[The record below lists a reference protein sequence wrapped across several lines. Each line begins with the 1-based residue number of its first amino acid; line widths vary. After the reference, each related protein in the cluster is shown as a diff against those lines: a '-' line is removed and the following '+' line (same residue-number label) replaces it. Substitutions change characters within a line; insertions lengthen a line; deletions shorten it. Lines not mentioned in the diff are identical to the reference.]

1 MVSMDDSVLARMEK
15 GGKRYELLVD
25 PDMVDDFKND
35 PNSVNL
41 DDFLVMDEVFHD
53 ARGGERPTED
63 AIQNTFNT
71 QDILEITKIIL
82 EKGSIQLTTN
92 QRKSMVER
100 MRQKIIHHI
109 HSQAVDPKT
118 KSPHPITRIELA
130 LNESRYSVDPFKKL
144 DSQIKDAVEKLK
156 VLIPLSF
163 ETVRL
168 AFKIPGTGY
177 GTSQRILRQYQ
188 VKEGWL
194 EDGSWACV
202 IDCPAG
208 MKGEIIG
215 MIMKVSSQ
223 TEVKEM

>member
-35 PNSVNL
+35 PDSVNL

-144 DSQIKDAVEKLK
+144 DLQIKDAVEKLK

-223 TEVKEM
+223 TEVKEI

>member
-1 MVSMDDSVLARMEK
+1 MVSMDDAVLARMEK
-15 GGKRYELLVD
+15 GGKRYEILVD
-25 PDMVDDFKND
+25 PEMVDDFKND
-35 PNSVNL
+35 PESINL

-53 ARGGERPTED
+53 ARGGERPTEE

-71 QDILEITKIIL
+71 QEIFEITKIIL

-130 LNESRYSVDPFKKL
+130 LDESRYSVDPFKKL
-144 DSQIKDAVEKLK
+144 DLQIKDAVDKLK

-163 ETVRL
+163 ENVRL

-177 GTSQRILRQYQ
+177 GSSQRILRQYQ

-223 TEVKEM
+223 TEVKEI

>member
-1 MVSMDDSVLARMEK
+1 MVSMDDAVLARMEK
-15 GGKRYELLVD
+15 GGKRYEILVD
-25 PDMVDDFKND
+25 PEMVDDFKND
-35 PNSVNL
+35 PESINL

-53 ARGGERPTED
+53 ARGGERPTEE

-71 QDILEITKIIL
+71 QDIFEITKIIL

-130 LNESRYSVDPFKKL
+130 LDESRYSVDPFKKL
-144 DSQIKDAVEKLK
+144 DLQIKDAVDKLK

-177 GTSQRILRQYQ
+177 GSSQRILRQYQ

-223 TEVKEM
+223 TEVKEI

>member
-1 MVSMDDSVLARMEK
+1 MVSLDNSVLARMEK

-25 PDMVDDFKND
+25 PEMVDDFKNNPD
-35 PNSVNL
+35 SINI
-41 DDFLVMDEVFHD
+41 DEFLAMDEVFHD
-53 ARGGERPTED
+53 ARGGERPTEE
-63 AIQNTFNT
+63 AIENTFGT

-82 EKGSIQLTTN
+82 DKGSIQLTTN
-92 QRKSMVER
+92 QRKAIVEK

-130 LNESRYSVDPFKKL
+130 LEESRYSVDPFKKL
-144 DSQIKDAVEKLK
+144 ELQIKDAVDKLK

-163 ETVRL
+163 ETMRL
-168 AFKIPGTGY
+168 AFKVPGSAY
-177 GTSQRILRQYQ
+177 GGAMRVLRSYH
-188 VKEGWL
+188 VKDGWL
-194 EDGSWACV
+194 EDGTWACV
-202 IDCPAG
+202 IEIPAG

-215 MIMKVSSQ
+215 QIMKISSQ

>member
-15 GGKRYELLVD
+15 GGKRYEILVD
-25 PDMVDDFKND
+25 PEMVDDFKNH
-35 PNSVNL
+35 PESINL

-53 ARGGERPTED
+53 ARGGERPTEE

-71 QDILEITKIIL
+71 QDIFEITKIIL

-130 LNESRYSVDPFKKL
+130 LDESRYSVDPFKKL
-144 DSQIKDAVEKLK
+144 DLQIKDAVDKLK

-168 AFKIPGTGY
+168 AFKIPGIGY
-177 GTSQRILRQYQ
+177 GSSQRILRQYQ

-223 TEVKEM
+223 TEVKEI

>member
-1 MVSMDDSVLARMEK
+1 MVSMDDAVLARMEK
-15 GGKRYELLVD
+15 GGKRYEILVD
-25 PDMVDDFKND
+25 PEMVDDSKND
-35 PNSVNL
+35 PDSVNI

-118 KSPHPITRIELA
+118 KSPHPVTRIELA
-130 LNESRYSVDPFKKL
+130 LDESRYSVDPFKKL
-144 DSQIKDAVEKLK
+144 DLQIKDAVDKLK
-156 VLIPLSF
+156 LLIPLSF

-223 TEVKEM
+223 TEVKEI